1 MDPHNRPLTS
11 RRTRPRGSAAALL
24 AACLSAVSIASQ
36 AAGSWGAYAQVQGM
50 AWSNGL
56 PVADINGD
64 WQAAR
69 LPVRK
74 DLKGYAVVSAETGAS
89 GSPHAVADPGAWR
102 LGVLYRQEV
111 DVRLSPGAAA
121 QVQAYQAQVDV
132 AEGTYDSR
140 HQTRRW
146 AGRGVVLHLPSL
158 RWAQLQWGGSVQ
170 GLVLDKLSATA
181 TEGQT
186 RFDAGAYAY
195 DIQLQEY
202 NQRSRSDFLAPP
214 ATGGHGASA
223 SLDLQWRPQAPW
235 RLQLKVHDLW
245 SRLTWQGIHLNQA
258 RINSAVSS
266 LTEDGYLDYQAA
278 IQGRYTPGKVVTRI
292 PTTVEAQG
300 HWQRP
305 EGTWSVL
312 LHRRSGLQQS
322 WLQWQSPNELSWV
335 LGLEPR
341 AQALRAGLDWAG
353 WSLRLMTDRFNGD
366 ATTQALSLSFAW
378 PR

>member
-1 MDPHNRPLTS
+1 M
-11 RRTRPRGSAAALL
+11 
-24 AACLSAVSIASQ
+24 
-36 AAGSWGAYAQVQGM
+36 
-50 AWSNGL
+50 
-56 PVADINGD
+56 
-64 WQAAR
+64 
-69 LPVRK
+69 
-74 DLKGYAVVSAETGAS
+74 
-89 GSPHAVADPGAWR
+89 
-102 LGVLYRQEV
+102 
-111 DVRLSPGAAA
+111 
-121 QVQAYQAQVDV
+121 
-132 AEGTYDSR
+132 
-140 HQTRRW
+140 
-146 AGRGVVLHLPSL
+146 
-158 RWAQLQWGGSVQ
+158 
-170 GLVLDKLSATA
+170 
-181 TEGQT
+181 
-186 RFDAGAYAY
+186 
-195 DIQLQEY
+195 
-202 NQRSRSDFLAPP
+202 
-214 ATGGHGASA
+214 
-223 SLDLQWRPQAPW
+223 
-235 RLQLKVHDLW
+235 HDLW

-341 AQALRAGLDWAG
+341 AQALRAGVDWAG